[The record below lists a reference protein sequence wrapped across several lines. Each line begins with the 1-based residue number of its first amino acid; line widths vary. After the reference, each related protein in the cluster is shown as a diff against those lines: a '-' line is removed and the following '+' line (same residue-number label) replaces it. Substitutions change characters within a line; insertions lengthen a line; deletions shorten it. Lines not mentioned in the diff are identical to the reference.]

1 MEKRS
6 LMQPKASKAR
16 FQLAQANL
24 PMTIKPGVKK
34 FGEDNTPTINV
45 QRLQTPKKGENG

>member
-16 FQLAQANL
+16 FQIAQANL
-24 PMTIKPGVKK
+24 PVNIKPGLKK
-34 FGEDNTPTINV
+34 FGEDSVPTIN
-45 QRLQTPKKGENG
+45 LQTL